1 MATAKGLAEATAA
14 GAYVATVGLR
24 LLYEDGATV
33 DALIDVHAAVY
44 ADARAARSV
53 LGAVTALYSL
63 HAQCVCNLEPY
74 RPLEY
79 FIS

>member
-1 MATAKGLAEATAA
+1 MHLVATATGLAESTAA

-24 LLYEDGATV
+24 LLYEGGATV

-44 ADARAARSV
+44 ADALAARSV
-53 LGAVTALYSL
+53 LGEVTSSYSL

-74 RPLEY
+74 
-79 FIS
+79 